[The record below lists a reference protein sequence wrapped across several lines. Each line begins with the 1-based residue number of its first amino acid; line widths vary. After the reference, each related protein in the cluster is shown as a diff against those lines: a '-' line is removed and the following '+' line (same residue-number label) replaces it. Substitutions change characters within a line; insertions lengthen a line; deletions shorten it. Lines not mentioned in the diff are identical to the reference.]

1 MLIGI
6 TGHSGAQKSEV
17 CKHLCKAHG
26 FTRLHAGTPVK
37 KAVRTLA
44 GLTKAQTEGKLR
56 DNPTIACNAAAG
68 SVVSAMSV
76 TGGDG
81 NPATF
86 SATGGDTSD
95 FAVNGVDV
103 VVGTNG
109 IAAANCGK
117 TMTLTITANQP

>member
-1 MLIGI
+1 MRPLAVALLLLLAADAPAQAGSATTTLQI
-6 TGHSGAQKSEV
+6 TIQS
-17 CKHLCKAHG
+17 
-26 FTRLHAGTPVK
+26 P
-37 KAVRTLA
+37 LA
-44 GLTKAQTEGKLR
+44 IAFSPT
-56 DNPTIACNAAAG
+56 NPTIACNAAAG